1 MKRNSQV
8 VRIHVMKAQKG
19 CGSTSPP
26 TDDFK
31 INQIILPQK
40 LNISF
45 HSALRLWEMFNVS

>member
-45 HSALRLWEMFNVS
+45 HSALRL